1 VRAVRCNAYGDP
13 RSLSVEEIDEP
24 VAGPG
29 QVVVEVGA
37 ASVNFPDVL
46 LVADRYQVHVPVPF
60 TPGSELAGTVVRVGD
75 GVDRWKIGD
84 RVSGATLVGAFAER
98 AVVPAAALRP
108 VPATLDLGLAAA
120 SGIAHRTAFFAVRSV
135 GRIGAGEW
143 LVVLGAAGGVGLAAV
158 EIGAALGARVL
169 AAASSPEKLD
179 LCREKGAVA
188 VVDYSLEPLRD
199 RLKEITGG
207 GADVVVDPV
216 GGPYSEQALRA
227 TRWGGRFVSVGFA
240 SGEIPRI
247 PLNLVL
253 LKGVVVTGFTMEG
266 LAANRADDVAR
277 DEADLTRMLESGR
290 LVPHVSARYRLE
302 EAGEA
307 LLDLSLRRAI
317 GKVLIEPA
325 VLQSR

>member
-179 LCREKGAVA
+179 LCREKGAAA

-199 RLKEITGG
+199 RVKEITGG

-266 LAANRADDVAR
+266 LAANRADDVTR